1 MALLLVLMFVLTLGS
16 QVLIYALADDL
27 GRSDELRAR
36 HGELAR
42 ELKHCQ
48 EELDAL
54 EGTAHSAGQ
63 RFTLLARQSELIATQ
78 IETDSSLLESCE
90 SQCKWLS
97 KALNELLTAANDEEV
112 ILECG
117 QEELEQRTAQVRE
130 QHATMKKERK
140 ELKQRLESER
150 QALAQ
155 NEAASV
161 AVMSELQG
169 DETYR
174 QELEALA
181 AVDQDLEADVLDK
194 EEEART
200 LRTLDLS
207 WHRASGS
214 EKSKDSDERAEEAD
228 SGIDGREVVSF
239 ALQFV
244 GNPYR
249 WSGESLTEGCDCSG
263 FIKGV
268 FDRFGI
274 ELPHFSGALQHAG
287 VAVAYDDVQLG
298 DLICYDGHVGIY
310 MGDDKMVNAFD
321 SKHGIIICA
330 VDAAKLVAVRRIV

>member
-27 GRSDELRAR
+27 GRSDELRSR
-36 HGELAR
+36 QGELAR
-42 ELKHCQ
+42 ELKRCQ
-48 EELDAL
+48 EKMDAL
-54 EGTAHSAGQ
+54 EGAPHSAAQ
-63 RFTLLARQSELIATQ
+63 RFALLERQSELIAAEM
-78 IETDSSLLESCE
+78 ETDNSLLESCN
-90 SQCKWLS
+90 SQYKWLS
-97 KALNELLTAANDEEV
+97 KALDELLTAAKDEEV

-117 QEELEQRTAQVRE
+117 QEELERRTAQVQE
-130 QHATMKKERK
+130 QYAAMKEERK
-140 ELKQRLESER
+140 ELKRRLKSER

-155 NEAASV
+155 NEAASA
-161 AVMSELQG
+161 AVMAELQE
-169 DETYR
+169 DQSYS
-174 QELEALA
+174 QELEALT
-181 AVDQDLEADVLDK
+181 AVDKDLEEDVLDQ
-194 EEEART
+194 EEEVRT
-200 LRTLDLS
+200 LRALDLS

-214 EKSKDSDERAEEAD
+214 ENSKDSDGHSAE

-249 WSGESLTEGCDCSG
+249 WGGESLTDGCDCSG

-274 ELPHFSGALQHAG
+274 ELPHFSGALQHSG
-287 VAVAYDDVQLG
+287 EPIAYGDAEPG

-310 MGDDKMVNAFD
+310 MGEDKMVNAFD
-321 SKHGIIICA
+321 SKHGIIICS